1 MGHKHAP
8 AAVSYQ
14 CQSIK
19 CIPFCVV
26 GLQKIQI
33 SIPFVSDHLAAGE
46 ASHRDY
52 HLLELPNL
60 FLKAPQHKAK
70 DWFTKS
76 LARARDAERGA
87 NQESQGEF
95 GKKRRKKN

>member
-1 MGHKHAP
+1 MGHKLAP

-52 HLLELPNL
+52 HLLDIPNL
-60 FLKAPQHKAK
+60 FLKAPLTQSERLVHKI
-70 DWFTKS
+70 T
-76 LARARDAERGA
+76 RAREGEKERPRT
-87 NQESQGEF
+87 SVI
-95 GKKRRKKN
+95 